1 MITGFFK
8 RKSPPTSNHS
18 GDAGQSSSANVSNN
32 TPSLPRE
39 IDLND
44 LPWDPAERKK
54 NSAYHPNQRDEMRRK
69 YLLRGPCQPRGHDF
83 PKKIIGKK
91 LRRFNSAWFDQYG
104 NWLEYSVKEDK
115 AFCLCCYLFR
125 DNYENQAGNDAFV
138 TEGFSSWNKTERLA
152 GHVGVVKSFHNKALE
167 RCEDL
172 MKQDQSI
179 SVALHKQ
186 NETTKSEY
194 RIGLNASI
202 DVSRFLLHQGLPFRG
217 HNETEESN

>member
-1 MITGFFK
+1 MLTGFFK
-8 RKSPPTSNHS
+8 RKSPPTSNQS

-32 TPSLPRE
+32 TPSSLPRE

-54 NSAYHPNQRDEMRRK
+54 NSAYHPNQRDEIRRK

-138 TEGFSSWNKTERLA
+138 TESFSSWNKTERLA

-179 SVALHKQ
+179 SVVIKCNIYFVSWLHWIFA
-186 NETTKSEY
+186 S
-194 RIGLNASI
+194 LNLFYNYLSFSHFCILGA
-202 DVSRFLLHQGLPFRG
+202 P
-217 HNETEESN
+217 NN